1 MTPALPPLTERID
14 PDVAGKREFRRLMRQ
29 LLLVYADRARF
40 VDVPDG
46 DDGDDSGVDGFAAGG
61 IPELEGGVAF
71 QFEWLRDDFRKAK
84 EVDQIQRSLQRAVE
98 GEKGIK
104 HWILVTPWELT
115 PSEREW
121 LSELGQESGL
131 SVHHWGQAKIEEL
144 LRLCPALLARYY
156 PDAARPLLDGFDGA
170 DFRELARSYREK
182 VVVVHGHL
190 KTIGLPPETVRE
202 RDSRADLRLRDLF
215 IPLRLLREKAGST
228 PEELTPV
235 LRAGRSAVVLGDPG
249 TGKSTLLA
257 YLALLF
263 AGGASLDGF
272 SAPPST
278 VPLFV
283 SLRDFVRVQKTQP
296 DLSFL
301 AYLEARARSDLGLSQ
316 AHRAFFESALRM
328 GEAVVL
334 FDGLDEVGG
343 EAARHRISA
352 AIRAFHAEF
361 PGCPFWVTSRI
372 YGYASVRLPGASF
385 AHYRVARLDDEQVN
399 GFIARWYAIQIP
411 DNPREQGER
420 ARSFCEAV
428 HRTPSVRR
436 LAHNPLL
443 LMLMAFIHHGLR
455 KLPQDRGEL
464 YEKCVEML
472 LKTWQEAKREEGA
485 APRALAGIDLHVQTQ
500 KDYLAHLAF
509 FLQEKNQGGKDEEA
523 RGLLSRSEAL
533 DCLGAR
539 HWERAVR
546 GRPGLSRGEA
556 REEMERFL
564 EYISDETGLLI
575 NRGGDQL
582 SFIHLSF
589 QEYLAAWVFTCGSDT
604 PSGPSFFEQHLGE
617 PAWQEVLLLRLYIV
631 LRAPG
636 GGGTEEFDRII
647 ARLLRVL
654 EERGSAPGWLTLVR
668 ALRDDLDFT
677 DTNRRTIL
685 QRALSFW
692 LTAPAFEGPW
702 FSALEE
708 VHLFAERVRDALREV
723 LAEGWKREPPARALV
738 CLHLAARLFGFP
750 ADAAEGLRSRGD
762 LPEMLPDL
770 VVFLG
775 EPGIDALLAEQA
787 GFADFRRALSGLDGP
802 ALYRKTL
809 GWAAA
814 PPAKG
819 AAEAAL
825 GLVWGKIGA
834 EFRSRAAFAAPRRG
848 GGGAALFAQAGRV
861 RSMNTFSSAT
871 LPLSGVRALEV
882 DLPGEEA
889 RPAVRLLCE
898 RLSRERLETAGK
910 EEPWAELA
918 AWMVGFIRDG
928 LELFRASG
936 TLDLA
941 VVRELAG
948 AFIRAFVRAFVRASV
963 RAFVRMFVRAF
974 VREFGRELGRE
985 FSHAF
990 GREFGHAF
998 GRDFGPDFIRAFVR
1012 DFGRAFGRDFGRA
1025 FGRDFGR
1032 AFGRDFG
1039 GAFARDFGDD
1049 FGVDTDKPGWKAD
1062 WDRAMEDEGHRL
1074 RLLQRDDFWWFA
1086 SLSGSDDIEPQEEAA
1101 GFSRTLYNPLA
1112 LPLLLINV
1120 WNAAALQ
1127 HMFTMFRHLA
1137 VIHPDGKVT
1146 DETIDVWL
1154 QRNPIEVYGVAF
1166 AWEEYA
1172 RGFAEGHKTLTGA
1185 DGALLLAHAAYAGL
1199 MTGLECRA
1207 PVWQGLLETCN
1218 RDDPRVRVSF
1228 ALYELCHFRDE
1239 ETNLRALAD
1248 VLKASS
1254 AELRPILEAAGL
1266 IPDSRE
1272 APRPIAK
1279 PAATPPPPVEVQTE
1293 KVPLFAWLHLS
1304 DIHTGHKDASHR
1316 WDQALVL
1323 DVLRKDIAERIS
1335 QGVPRPDA
1343 LLVTGDIVFS
1353 GAADQYEAA
1362 KTWLLDIAKQS
1373 SLDKAQLFLVPG
1385 NHDVDRSVDKA
1396 NRHAARLLRGIRE
1409 GSEDLDSALAEP
1421 DDRALL
1427 TLRLKPYLS
1436 FAADFPSLQ
1445 TPDPLFWSHPLVTPS
1460 GLRIRLIGL
1469 NTALLAA
1476 DDLDRGKLRLGKE
1489 ALARTLTGIG
1499 EDELVIALSHH
1510 PFRDGWLA
1518 DQREADSWLKGR
1530 AHVHLSG
1537 HVHEADSEETRGG
1550 FGTSLI
1556 RIAAGAVHGDKL
1568 PPGVPASHGY
1578 SFAAVIAGDD
1588 GALRLRVWPRRW
1600 SEKNKCFTVDTDN
1613 TPKDRPFAEH
1623 PLPGLR
1629 FAAAAHPRPRP

>member
-1 MTPALPPLTERID
+1 MTPMLPPLTERIE
-14 PDVAGKREFRRLMRQ
+14 PDIAGKREFRRLMRQ

-40 VDVPDG
+40 VDVPADDDG
-46 DDGDDSGVDGFAAGG
+46 DDGGVDGFAAGG
-61 IPELEGGVAF
+61 IPDLDGGVAF
-71 QFEWLRDDFRKAK
+71 QFEWLWDDFCKAK
-84 EVDQIQRSLQRAVE
+84 EGDQIERSLRRVAK

-104 HWILVTPWELT
+104 HWILVAPWELT
-115 PSEREW
+115 PSEREG
-121 LSELGQESGL
+121 LSELGQKRGL

-170 DFRELARSYREK
+170 DFREFARSYREK

-228 PEELTPV
+228 PEELIPL
-235 LRAGRSAVVLGDPG
+235 LRAGSSAVVLGDPG

-263 AGGASLDGF
+263 AGGVALDGF
-272 SAPPST
+272 SVPPST

-283 SLRDFVRVQKTQP
+283 SLRDFVRVQKAQP

-334 FDGLDEVGG
+334 LDGLDEVGG

-361 PGCPFWVTSRI
+361 PRCAFWVTSRI

-385 AHYRVARLDDEQVN
+385 THHRVARLDDDQVN

-436 LAHNPLL
+436 LANNPLL
-443 LMLMAFIHHGLR
+443 LTLMAFIHHGLR

-464 YEKCVEML
+464 YDKCVEML

-485 APRALAGIDLHVQTQ
+485 APRALEGVDLHVQTQ

-509 FLQEKNQGGKDEEA
+509 FAQQKNQSGKNEEA
-523 RGLLSRSEAL
+523 RGLVSRSEAL

-556 REEMERFL
+556 REEMARFL
-564 EYISDETGLLI
+564 EYVSDETGLLI
-575 NRGGDQL
+575 DRGGDQL

-604 PSGPSFFEQHLGE
+604 PSGPSFFEKHLGE
-617 PAWQEVLLLRLYIV
+617 PAWEEVLLLRLYIV

-636 GGGTEEFDRII
+636 GGGTEEFDRIL

-654 EERGSAPGWLTLVR
+654 GERGSAPGWLTLVR

-677 DTNRRTIL
+677 EANRKVIL
-685 QRALSFW
+685 HRALGFW
-692 LTAPAFEGPW
+692 LSAPTFEGPW

-708 VHLFAERVRDALREV
+708 VYLFAERARSALREV
-723 LAEGWKREPPARALV
+723 LAEGWKREPPARALA

-770 VVFLG
+770 VAFLG
-775 EPGIDALLAEQA
+775 EPGMDILLAERM
-787 GFADFRRALSGLDGP
+787 GFADWSKAFRVLDAP
-802 ALYRKTL
+802 ALYRRTL

-814 PPAKG
+814 PPAKA
-819 AAEAAL
+819 AAEVAL
-825 GLVWGKIGA
+825 GLLWGKIGA
-834 EFRSRAAFAAPRRG
+834 EIRSRAAFAVPRRG
-848 GGGAALFAQAGRV
+848 GDAATLFSRACTV
-861 RSMNTFSSAT
+861 RSAMPFSSAE
-871 LPLSGVRALEV
+871 LPLSGVRALAV
-882 DLPGEEA
+882 DFPGEDA
-889 RPAVRLLCE
+889 RPAAQVLCD
-898 RLSRERLETAGK
+898 RLSRGWLERAVEGK
-910 EEPWAELA
+910 LWAELTAWTA
-918 AWMVGFIRDG
+918 AFINAR
-928 LELFRASG
+928 LAPFQASG
-936 TLDLA
+936 AVDPSAVQDLA
-941 VVRELAG
+941 A
-948 AFIRAFVRAFVRASV
+948 AFSRD
-963 RAFVRMFVRAF
+963 
-974 VREFGRELGRE
+974 
-985 FSHAF
+985 
-990 GREFGHAF
+990 F
-998 GRDFGPDFIRAFVR
+998 GRDFGRIFIRESVHAFGRLFGFDFVRPFDRNFGRDFVR
-1012 DFGRAFGRDFGRA
+1012 DFGRDFGRY
-1025 FGRDFGR
+1025 FGR
-1032 AFGRDFG
+1032 ASVHAFGPAFVRDFVRV
-1039 GAFARDFGDD
+1039 FDRDLVRVFVRD
-1049 FGVDTDKPGWKAD
+1049 FGVDPGNPGWEVAWERMMAD
-1062 WDRAMEDEGHRL
+1062 QGHQL
-1074 RLLQRDDFWWFA
+1074 QVLQREDFQWLA
-1086 SLSGSDDIEPQEEAA
+1086 APRGRDDIDPEKEAT
-1101 GFSRTLYNPLA
+1101 GLSLTLDNPLA
-1112 LPLLLINV
+1112 LPLLLVNV
-1120 WNAAALQ
+1120 WNAAVL
-1127 HMFTMFRHLA
+1127 HHVFTMCRHL
-1137 VIHPDGKVT
+1137 VVLHPDSSVS
-1146 DETIDVWL
+1146 DRAIETWL
-1154 QRNPIEVYGVAF
+1154 ECNPIEVYGVAF

-1172 RGFAEGHKTLTGA
+1172 RAFAEGHKTLTGA
-1185 DGALLLAHAAYAGL
+1185 EGALLLAHAAYAGL
-1199 MTGLECRA
+1199 MTGLECRE
-1207 PVWQGLLETCN
+1207 PVWQELLET
-1218 RDDPRVRVSF
+1218 RDRSDPRVRVSF
-1228 ALYELCHFRDE
+1228 ALYELCHFREE
-1239 ETNLRALAD
+1239 ETNLRALEDA
-1248 VLKASS
+1248 LKAPS

-1266 IPDSRE
+1266 IHDARE

-1279 PAATPPPPVEVQTE
+1279 PAATPSPPVEVQPE
-1293 KVPLFAWLHLS
+1293 KAPLFTWLHLS

-1323 DVLRKDIAERIS
+1323 DALRKDIAERTTL
-1335 QGVPRPDA
+1335 GVPSPDA
-1343 LLVTGDIVFS
+1343 LLVTGDIAFS
-1353 GAADQYEAA
+1353 GAAAQYEAA

-1373 SLDKAQLFLVPG
+1373 RLDKAQLFLVPG
-1385 NHDVDRSVDKA
+1385 NHDVDRSIDKA

-1427 TLRLKPYLS
+1427 TLRLQPYLS

-1445 TPDPLFWSHPLVTPS
+1445 TPDPLFWSHPFITPS

-1476 DDLDRGKLRLGKE
+1476 DELDKGKLRLGKE
-1489 ALARTLTGIG
+1489 ALARTLTGIA

-1518 DQREADSWLKGR
+1518 DQREADGWLKGR

-1578 SFAAVIAGDD
+1578 SFATVVAGDD

-1629 FAAAAHPRPRP
+1629 FAAAAHPRTRP